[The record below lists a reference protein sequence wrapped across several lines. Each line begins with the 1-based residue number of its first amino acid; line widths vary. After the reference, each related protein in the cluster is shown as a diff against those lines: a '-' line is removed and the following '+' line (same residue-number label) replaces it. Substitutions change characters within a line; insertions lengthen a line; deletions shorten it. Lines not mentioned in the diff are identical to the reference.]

1 MTNLEKSSYVVALAL
16 PLLAGAWWAGS
27 GYVEFADRLSAIEH
41 ELEDLHDLRAR
52 YEREQAKNDL
62 INEHVEKMEAELDML
77 RWHHHAVPGGGDTGR
92 GHVD

>member
-16 PLLAGAWWAGS
+16 PLLAAAWWAGS
-27 GYVEFADRLSAIEH
+27 GYVEFNDRLAALER
-41 ELEDLHDLRAR
+41 ELEDLAALRDR

-62 INEHVEKMEAELDML
+62 INDQVEKMEAELDML